1 MSGDGTW
8 TQAPENTLESL
19 RHAIQ
24 QFDGIEFD
32 IRITADNQLVIHH
45 DRDVSLP
52 PSRLEGKPTWAEEWT
67 LEELKDAGFLGFEE
81 MLDDPIISEHWA
93 TRGKMGCIEIKRPH
107 PTASSGGG
115 YRGKK
120 HHIAHVARAMQMA
133 EVILDERDIPLKNT
147 VFYAFHKHMPA
158 SAAQAAGRRPWAAL
172 IPYIPPFGNRTT
184 QRIQAL
190 PQYISMPFKRLVRR
204 HQKEGSSMLPC
215 AIEYFQSPTSWLP
228 IGRKVSLEG
237 KGLQR
242 LTASRHGMPTYVWP
256 TRPGIEHALLRAGL
270 TALTDYADPALTWL
284 PSNQAR
290 WHQPATQPLD
300 EEQWR
305 ALEKCEQENHISVVK
320 EFKHLTP
327 TWSEADSS
335 RRREL
340 IEGWRKRW
348 KWTES
353 TEHLLETYSDATPPW
368 PAPRM
373 IGHRGSGK
381 TSRPVLGQTHSI

>member
-67 LEELKDAGFLGFEE
+67 LDELKEAGFLGFEE

-300 EEQWR
+300 EEQCR

-320 EFKHLTP
+320 EFKHSTP
-327 TWSEADSS
+327 TWSEADPS

>member
-1 MSGDGTW
+1 MGGEGAW

-32 IRITADNQLVIHH
+32 IRITADNQLVVHH

-52 PSRLEGKPTWAEEWT
+52 ASYLEGKPIWAEEWT
-67 LEELKDAGFLGFEE
+67 LEELKEAGFLGFEE
-81 MLDDPIISEHWA
+81 MLDDPIIANHWA

-133 EVILDERDIPLKNT
+133 ESILDERDIPHHNT

-158 SAAQAAGRRPWAAL
+158 SAAQASTRRPWAAL

-184 QRIQAL
+184 QRLQAV
-190 PQYISMPFKRLVRR
+190 PQYISMPFKRLVKR
-204 HQKEGSSMLPC
+204 HKMEGSSMLPC
-215 AIEYFQSPTSWLP
+215 AIEYFKSPTSWLP
-228 IGRKVSLEG
+228 LGRKVSLRG
-237 KGLQR
+237 RGLER

-256 TRPGIEHALLRAGL
+256 TRPDIEHALLRAGL

-290 WHQPATQPLD
+290 WVQPATQPLD
-300 EEQWR
+300 EEQWQS
-305 ALEKCEQENHISVVK
+305 LEKCEVEHHLDVLS
-320 EFKHLTP
+320 EFKDSTP
-327 TWSEADSS
+327 TWSEADPA
-335 RRREL
+335 RRRSL
-340 IEGWRKRW
+340 IEAWRKRW
-348 KWTES
+348 KWNES
-353 TEHLLETYSDATPPW
+353 TEELVEKYCDATPPW
-368 PAPRM
+368 AAPRM

-381 TSRPVLGQTHSI
+381 TSRPVLQQPHSM

>member
-1 MSGDGTW
+1 MGGEGAW

-32 IRITADNQLVIHH
+32 IRITADNQLVVHH

-52 PSRLEGKPTWAEEWT
+52 ASYLEGKPIWAEEWT
-67 LEELKDAGFLGFEE
+67 LEELKEAGFLGFEE
-81 MLDDPIISEHWA
+81 MLDDPIITNHWA

-133 EVILDERDIPLKNT
+133 ESILDERDIPHHNT

-158 SAAQAAGRRPWAAL
+158 SAAQASTRRPWAAL

-184 QRIQAL
+184 QRLQAV
-190 PQYISMPFKRLVRR
+190 PQYISMPFKRLVKR
-204 HQKEGSSMLPC
+204 HKMEGSSMLPC
-215 AIEYFQSPTSWLP
+215 AIEYFKSPTSWLP
-228 IGRKVSLEG
+228 LGRKVSLRG
-237 KGLQR
+237 RGLER

-256 TRPGIEHALLRAGL
+256 TRPDIEHALLRAGL

-290 WHQPATQPLD
+290 WVQPATQPLD
-300 EEQWR
+300 EEQWQS
-305 ALEKCEQENHISVVK
+305 LEKCEVEHHLDVLS
-320 EFKHLTP
+320 EFKDSTP
-327 TWSEADSS
+327 TWSEADPA
-335 RRREL
+335 RRRSL
-340 IEGWRKRW
+340 IEAWRKRW
-348 KWTES
+348 KWNES
-353 TEHLLETYSDATPPW
+353 TEELLEKYCDATPPW
-368 PAPRM
+368 AAPRM

-381 TSRPVLGQTHSI
+381 TSRPVLQQPHSM

>member
-1 MSGDGTW
+1 MGGEGAW

-32 IRITADNQLVIHH
+32 IRITADNQLVVHH

-52 PSRLEGKPTWAEEWT
+52 SSYLEGKPIWAEEWT
-67 LEELKDAGFLGFEE
+67 LEELNEAGFLGFEE
-81 MLDDPIISEHWA
+81 MLDDRIIANHWA

-120 HHIAHVARAMQMA
+120 HHIAHVARAMQLA
-133 EVILDERDIPLKNT
+133 ESILDERDIPHHNT

-158 SAAQAAGRRPWAAL
+158 SAAQASTRRPWAAL
-172 IPYIPPFGNRTT
+172 IPYISPFGNRTT
-184 QRIQAL
+184 QRLKAV
-190 PQYISMPFKRLVRR
+190 PQYISMPFKRLVKR
-204 HQKEGSSMLPC
+204 HKMEGSSMLPC
-215 AIEYFQSPTSWLP
+215 AIEYFKSPTSWLP
-228 IGRKVSLEG
+228 LGRKVSLQG
-237 KGLQR
+237 KGLER

-256 TRPGIEHALLRAGL
+256 TRPDIEHALLRAGL

-290 WHQPATQPLD
+290 WVQPATQPLD
-300 EEQWR
+300 EEQWQS
-305 ALEKCEQENHISVVK
+305 LEKCEVEHHLDVLS
-320 EFKHLTP
+320 EFKDSTP
-327 TWSEADSS
+327 TWSEADPS
-335 RRREL
+335 RRRSL
-340 IEGWRKRW
+340 IEAWRKRW
-348 KWTES
+348 KWNES
-353 TEHLLETYSDATPPW
+353 TEELVEKYCDATPPW
-368 PAPRM
+368 AAPRM

-381 TSRPVLGQTHSI
+381 TSRPVLRQPHSM

>member
-1 MSGDGTW
+1 MGGEGAW

-32 IRITADNQLVIHH
+32 IRITADNQLVVHH

-52 PSRLEGKPTWAEEWT
+52 ASYLEGKPIWAEEWT
-67 LEELKDAGFLGFEE
+67 LEELKEAGFLGFEE
-81 MLDDPIISEHWA
+81 MLDDPIIANHWA

-133 EVILDERDIPLKNT
+133 EAILDERDIPHHNT

-158 SAAQAAGRRPWAAL
+158 SAAQASTRRPWAAL

-184 QRIQAL
+184 QRLQAV
-190 PQYISMPFKRLVRR
+190 PQYISMPFKRLVKR
-204 HQKEGSSMLPC
+204 HKMEGSSMLPC
-215 AIEYFQSPTSWLP
+215 AMEYFKSPTSWLP
-228 IGRKVSLEG
+228 LGRKVSLRG
-237 KGLQR
+237 RGLER

-256 TRPGIEHALLRAGL
+256 TRPDIEHALLRAGL

-290 WHQPATQPLD
+290 WVQPATQPLD
-300 EEQWR
+300 EEQWQS
-305 ALEKCEQENHISVVK
+305 LERCEVEHHLDVLS
-320 EFKHLTP
+320 EFKDSTP
-327 TWSEADSS
+327 TWSEAGPS
-335 RRREL
+335 RRRSL
-340 IEGWRKRW
+340 IEAWRKRW
-348 KWTES
+348 KWNES
-353 TEHLLETYSDATPPW
+353 TEELVEKYCDATPPW
-368 PAPRM
+368 AAPRM

-381 TSRPVLGQTHSI
+381 TSRPVLRQPHSM

>member
-1 MSGDGTW
+1 MGGEEAW

-32 IRITADNQLVIHH
+32 IRITADNQLVVHH

-52 PSRLEGKPTWAEEWT
+52 ASYLEGKPIWAEEWT
-67 LEELKDAGFLGFEE
+67 LEELKEAGFLGFEE
-81 MLDDPIISEHWA
+81 MLDDPIIANHWA

-133 EVILDERDIPLKNT
+133 EAILDERDIPHHNT

-158 SAAQAAGRRPWAAL
+158 SAAQASTRRPWAAL

-184 QRIQAL
+184 QRLQAV
-190 PQYISMPFKRLVRR
+190 PQYISMPFKRLVKR
-204 HQKEGSSMLPC
+204 HKMEGSSMLPC
-215 AIEYFQSPTSWLP
+215 AIEYFKSPTSWLP
-228 IGRKVSLEG
+228 LGRKVSLRG
-237 KGLQR
+237 RGLER

-256 TRPGIEHALLRAGL
+256 TRPDIEHALLRAGL

-290 WHQPATQPLD
+290 WVQPATQPLD
-300 EEQWR
+300 EEQWQS
-305 ALEKCEQENHISVVK
+305 LEKCEVEHHLDVLS
-320 EFKHLTP
+320 EFKDSTP
-327 TWSEADSS
+327 TWSEADPS
-335 RRREL
+335 RRRSL
-340 IEGWRKRW
+340 IEAWRKRW
-348 KWTES
+348 KWNES
-353 TEHLLETYSDATPPW
+353 TEELVEKYCDATPPW
-368 PAPRM
+368 AAPRM

-381 TSRPVLGQTHSI
+381 TSRPVLRQPHSM

>member
-1 MSGDGTW
+1 MGGEGAW

-32 IRITADNQLVIHH
+32 IRITADNQLVVHH

-52 PSRLEGKPTWAEEWT
+52 ASYLEGKPIWAEEWT
-67 LEELKDAGFLGFEE
+67 LEELKEAGFLGFEE
-81 MLDDPIISEHWA
+81 MLDDPIIANHWA

-133 EVILDERDIPLKNT
+133 EAILDERDIPHHNT

-158 SAAQAAGRRPWAAL
+158 SAAQASTRRPWAAL

-184 QRIQAL
+184 QRLQAV
-190 PQYISMPFKRLVRR
+190 PQYISMPFKRLVKR
-204 HQKEGSSMLPC
+204 HKMEGSSMLPC
-215 AIEYFQSPTSWLP
+215 AMEYFKSPTSWLP
-228 IGRKVSLEG
+228 LGRKVSLRG
-237 KGLQR
+237 RGLER

-256 TRPGIEHALLRAGL
+256 TRPDIEHALLRAGL

-290 WHQPATQPLD
+290 WVQPATQPLD
-300 EEQWR
+300 EEQWQS
-305 ALEKCEQENHISVVK
+305 LEKCEVEHHLDVLS
-320 EFKHLTP
+320 EFKDSTP
-327 TWSEADSS
+327 TWSEAGPS
-335 RRREL
+335 RRRSL
-340 IEGWRKRW
+340 IEAWRKRW
-348 KWTES
+348 KWNES
-353 TEHLLETYSDATPPW
+353 TEELVEKYCDATPPW
-368 PAPRM
+368 AAPRM

-381 TSRPVLGQTHSI
+381 TSRPVLRQPHSM

>member
-1 MSGDGTW
+1 MGGEGAW

-32 IRITADNQLVIHH
+32 IRITADNQLVVHH

-52 PSRLEGKPTWAEEWT
+52 ASYLEGKPIWAEEWT
-67 LEELKDAGFLGFEE
+67 LEELKEAGFLGFEE
-81 MLDDPIISEHWA
+81 MLDDRIIANHWA

-133 EVILDERDIPLKNT
+133 EAILDERDIPHHNT

-158 SAAQAAGRRPWAAL
+158 SAAQASTRRPWAAL

-184 QRIQAL
+184 QRLQAV
-190 PQYISMPFKRLVRR
+190 PHYISMPFKRLVKR
-204 HQKEGSSMLPC
+204 HKMEGSSMLPC
-215 AIEYFQSPTSWLP
+215 AIEYFKSPTSWLP
-228 IGRKVSLEG
+228 LGRKVSLQG
-237 KGLQR
+237 RGLER

-256 TRPGIEHALLRAGL
+256 TRPDIEHALLRAGL

-290 WHQPATQPLD
+290 WVQPATQPLD
-300 EEQWR
+300 EEQWQS
-305 ALEKCEQENHISVVK
+305 LENCEVEHHLDVLS
-320 EFKHLTP
+320 EFKDSTP

-335 RRREL
+335 RRRSL
-340 IEGWRKRW
+340 IEAWRKRW
-348 KWTES
+348 KWNES
-353 TEHLLETYSDATPPW
+353 TEELVEKYCDATPPW
-368 PAPRM
+368 AAPRM

-381 TSRPVLGQTHSI
+381 TSRPVLRQPHSM

>member
-1 MSGDGTW
+1 MGGEGAW

-32 IRITADNQLVIHH
+32 IRITADNQLVVHH

-52 PSRLEGKPTWAEEWT
+52 ASYLEGKPIWAEEWT
-67 LEELKDAGFLGFEE
+67 LEELNEAGFLGFEE
-81 MLDDPIISEHWA
+81 MLDDPIIANHWA

-120 HHIAHVARAMQMA
+120 HHIAHVARAMQLA
-133 EVILDERDIPLKNT
+133 ESILDERDIPHHNT

-158 SAAQAAGRRPWAAL
+158 SAAQASTRRPWAAL

-184 QRIQAL
+184 QRLKAV
-190 PQYISMPFKRLVRR
+190 PQYISMPFKRLVKR
-204 HQKEGSSMLPC
+204 HKMEGSSMLPC
-215 AIEYFQSPTSWLP
+215 AIEYFKSPTSWLP
-228 IGRKVSLEG
+228 LGRKVSLQG
-237 KGLQR
+237 RGLER

-256 TRPGIEHALLRAGL
+256 TRPDIEHALLRAGL

-290 WHQPATQPLD
+290 WVQPATQPLD
-300 EEQWR
+300 EEQWQS
-305 ALEKCEQENHISVVK
+305 LEKCEVEHHLDVLS
-320 EFKHLTP
+320 EFKDSTP
-327 TWSEADSS
+327 TWGEADPA
-335 RRREL
+335 RRRSL
-340 IEGWRKRW
+340 IEAWRKRW
-348 KWTES
+348 KWNES
-353 TEHLLETYSDATPPW
+353 TEELVEKYCDATPPW
-368 PAPRM
+368 AAPRM

-381 TSRPVLGQTHSI
+381 TSRPVLRQPHSM

>member
-1 MSGDGTW
+1 MGGEGAW

-32 IRITADNQLVIHH
+32 IRITADNQLVVHH

-52 PSRLEGKPTWAEEWT
+52 ASYLEGKPIWAEEWT
-67 LEELKDAGFLGFEE
+67 LEELNEAGFLGFEE
-81 MLDDPIISEHWA
+81 MLYNPIIANHWA

-120 HHIAHVARAMQMA
+120 HHIAHVARAMQLA
-133 EVILDERDIPLKNT
+133 ESILDERDIPHHNT

-158 SAAQAAGRRPWAAL
+158 SAAQASTRRPWAAL

-184 QRIQAL
+184 QRLKAV
-190 PQYISMPFKRLVRR
+190 PQYISMPFKRLVKR
-204 HQKEGSSMLPC
+204 HKMEGSSMLPC
-215 AIEYFQSPTSWLP
+215 AIEYFKSPTSWLP
-228 IGRKVSLEG
+228 LGRKVSLQG
-237 KGLQR
+237 RGLER

-256 TRPGIEHALLRAGL
+256 TRPDIEHALLRAGL

-290 WHQPATQPLD
+290 WVQPATQPLD
-300 EEQWR
+300 EEQWQS
-305 ALEKCEQENHISVVK
+305 LEKCEVEHHLDVLS
-320 EFKHLTP
+320 EFKDSTP
-327 TWSEADSS
+327 TWSEADPA
-335 RRREL
+335 RRRSL
-340 IEGWRKRW
+340 IEAWRKRW
-348 KWTES
+348 KWNES
-353 TEHLLETYSDATPPW
+353 TEELVEKYCDATPPW
-368 PAPRM
+368 AAPRM

-381 TSRPVLGQTHSI
+381 TSRPVLRQPHSM

>member
-1 MSGDGTW
+1 MGGEGAW

-32 IRITADNQLVIHH
+32 IRITADNQLVVHH

-52 PSRLEGKPTWAEEWT
+52 ASYLEGKPIWAEEWT
-67 LEELKDAGFLGFEE
+67 LEELKEAGFLGFEE
-81 MLDDPIISEHWA
+81 MLDDPIIANHWA

-133 EVILDERDIPLKNT
+133 EAILDERDIPHHNT

-158 SAAQAAGRRPWAAL
+158 SAAQASTRRPWAAL

-184 QRIQAL
+184 QRLQAV
-190 PQYISMPFKRLVRR
+190 PQYISMPFKRLVKR
-204 HQKEGSSMLPC
+204 HKMEGSSMLPC
-215 AIEYFQSPTSWLP
+215 AIEYFKSPTSWLP
-228 IGRKVSLEG
+228 LGRKVSLRG
-237 KGLQR
+237 RGLER

-256 TRPGIEHALLRAGL
+256 TRPDIEHALLRAGL

-290 WHQPATQPLD
+290 WVQPATQPLD
-300 EEQWR
+300 EEQWQS
-305 ALEKCEQENHISVVK
+305 LEKCEVEHHLDVLS
-320 EFKHLTP
+320 EFKDSTP
-327 TWSEADSS
+327 TWSEAGPS
-335 RRREL
+335 RRRSL
-340 IEGWRKRW
+340 IEAWRKRW
-348 KWTES
+348 KWNES
-353 TEHLLETYSDATPPW
+353 TEELVEKYCDATPPW
-368 PAPRM
+368 AAPRM

-381 TSRPVLGQTHSI
+381 TSRPVLRQPHSM

>member
-1 MSGDGTW
+1 MGGEGAW

-32 IRITADNQLVIHH
+32 IRITADNQLVVHH

-52 PSRLEGKPTWAEEWT
+52 ASYLEGKPIWAEEWT
-67 LEELKDAGFLGFEE
+67 LEELKEAGFLGFEE
-81 MLDDPIISEHWA
+81 MLDDPIIANHWA

-133 EVILDERDIPLKNT
+133 EAILDERDIPHHNT

-158 SAAQAAGRRPWAAL
+158 SAAQASTRRPWAAL

-184 QRIQAL
+184 QRLQAV
-190 PQYISMPFKRLVRR
+190 PQYISMPFKRLVKR
-204 HQKEGSSMLPC
+204 HKMEGSSMLPC
-215 AIEYFQSPTSWLP
+215 AMEYFKSPTSWLP
-228 IGRKVSLEG
+228 LGRKVSLRG
-237 KGLQR
+237 RGLER

-256 TRPGIEHALLRAGL
+256 TRPDIEHALLRAGL

-290 WHQPATQPLD
+290 WVQPATQPLD
-300 EEQWR
+300 EEQWQS
-305 ALEKCEQENHISVVK
+305 LEKCEVEHHLDVLS
-320 EFKHLTP
+320 EFKDSTP
-327 TWSEADSS
+327 TWSEADPA
-335 RRREL
+335 RRRSL
-340 IEGWRKRW
+340 IEAWRKRW
-348 KWTES
+348 KWNES
-353 TEHLLETYSDATPPW
+353 TEELVEKYCDATPPW
-368 PAPRM
+368 AAPRM

-381 TSRPVLGQTHSI
+381 TSRPVLRQPHSM

>member
-1 MSGDGTW
+1 MGGEGAW

-32 IRITADNQLVIHH
+32 IRITADNQLVVHH

-52 PSRLEGKPTWAEEWT
+52 ASYLEGKPIWAEEWT
-67 LEELKDAGFLGFEE
+67 LEELNEAGFLGFEE
-81 MLDDPIISEHWA
+81 MLDDPIIANHWA

-115 YRGKK
+115 YRGKN
-120 HHIAHVARAMQMA
+120 HHIAHVARAMQLA
-133 EVILDERDIPLKNT
+133 ESILDERDIPHHNT

-158 SAAQAAGRRPWAAL
+158 SAAQASTRRPWAAL

-184 QRIQAL
+184 QRLKAV
-190 PQYISMPFKRLVRR
+190 PQYISMPFKRLVKR
-204 HQKEGSSMLPC
+204 HKMEGSSMLPC
-215 AIEYFQSPTSWLP
+215 AIEYFKSPTSWLP
-228 IGRKVSLEG
+228 LGRKVSLQG
-237 KGLQR
+237 RGLER

-256 TRPGIEHALLRAGL
+256 TRPDIEHALLRAGL

-290 WHQPATQPLD
+290 WVQPATQPLD
-300 EEQWR
+300 EEQWQS
-305 ALEKCEQENHISVVK
+305 LEKCEVEHHLDVLS
-320 EFKHLTP
+320 EFKDSTP
-327 TWSEADSS
+327 TWSEADPS
-335 RRREL
+335 RRRSL
-340 IEGWRKRW
+340 IEAWRKRW
-348 KWTES
+348 KWNES
-353 TEHLLETYSDATPPW
+353 TEELVEKYCDATPPW
-368 PAPRM
+368 AAPRM

-381 TSRPVLGQTHSI
+381 TSRPVLRQPHSM

>member
-1 MSGDGTW
+1 MGGEGAW

-32 IRITADNQLVIHH
+32 IRITADNQLVVHH

-52 PSRLEGKPTWAEEWT
+52 ASYLEGKPIWAEEWT
-67 LEELKDAGFLGFEE
+67 LEELNEAGFLGFEE
-81 MLDDPIISEHWA
+81 MLDDPIIANHWA

-120 HHIAHVARAMQMA
+120 HHIAHVARAMQLA
-133 EVILDERDIPLKNT
+133 ESILDERDLPHYNT

-158 SAAQAAGRRPWAAL
+158 SVAQASTRRPWAAL

-184 QRIQAL
+184 QRLKAV
-190 PQYISMPFKRLVRR
+190 PQYISMPFKRLVKR
-204 HQKEGSSMLPC
+204 HKMEGSSMLPC
-215 AIEYFQSPTSWLP
+215 AIEYFKSPTSWLP
-228 IGRKVSLEG
+228 LGRKVSLQG
-237 KGLQR
+237 RGLER

-256 TRPGIEHALLRAGL
+256 TRPDIEHALLRAGL

-290 WHQPATQPLD
+290 WVQPATQPLD
-300 EEQWR
+300 EEQWQS
-305 ALEKCEQENHISVVK
+305 LEKCEVEHHLDVLS
-320 EFKHLTP
+320 EFKDSTP
-327 TWSEADSS
+327 TWSEADPA
-335 RRREL
+335 RRRSL
-340 IEGWRKRW
+340 IEAWRKRW
-348 KWTES
+348 KWNES
-353 TEHLLETYSDATPPW
+353 TEELVEKYCDATPPW
-368 PAPRM
+368 AAPRM

-381 TSRPVLGQTHSI
+381 TSRPVLRQPHSM

>member
-1 MSGDGTW
+1 MGGEGAW

-32 IRITADNQLVIHH
+32 IRITADNQLVVHH

-52 PSRLEGKPTWAEEWT
+52 ASYLEGKPIWAEEWT
-67 LEELKDAGFLGFEE
+67 LEELKEAGFLGFEE
-81 MLDDPIISEHWA
+81 MLDDPIITNHWA

-133 EVILDERDIPLKNT
+133 ESILDERDIPHHNT

-158 SAAQAAGRRPWAAL
+158 SAAQASTRRPWAAL

-184 QRIQAL
+184 QRLQAV
-190 PQYISMPFKRLVRR
+190 PQYISMPFKRLVKR
-204 HQKEGSSMLPC
+204 HKMEGSSMLPC
-215 AIEYFQSPTSWLP
+215 AIEYFKSPTSWLP
-228 IGRKVSLEG
+228 LGRKVSLRG
-237 KGLQR
+237 RGLER

-256 TRPGIEHALLRAGL
+256 TRPDIEHALLRAGL

-290 WHQPATQPLD
+290 WVQPATQPLD
-300 EEQWR
+300 EEQWQS
-305 ALEKCEQENHISVVK
+305 LEKCEVEHHLDVLS
-320 EFKHLTP
+320 EFKDSTP
-327 TWSEADSS
+327 TWSEADPA
-335 RRREL
+335 RRRSL
-340 IEGWRKRW
+340 IEAWRKRW
-348 KWTES
+348 KWNES
-353 TEHLLETYSDATPPW
+353 TEELVEKYCDATPPW
-368 PAPRM
+368 AAPRM

-381 TSRPVLGQTHSI
+381 TSRPVLRQPHSM

>member
-1 MSGDGTW
+1 MGGEGAW

-32 IRITADNQLVIHH
+32 IRITADNQLVVHH
-45 DRDVSLP
+45 DRNVSLP
-52 PSRLEGKPTWAEEWT
+52 ASYLEGKPIWAEEWT
-67 LEELKDAGFLGFEE
+67 LEELNEAGFLGFEE
-81 MLDDPIISEHWA
+81 MLDDPIIANHWA

-120 HHIAHVARAMQMA
+120 RHIAHVARAMQLA
-133 EVILDERDIPLKNT
+133 ESILDERDIPHHNT

-158 SAAQAAGRRPWAAL
+158 SAAQASTRRPWAAL

-184 QRIQAL
+184 QRLQAV
-190 PQYISMPFKRLVRR
+190 PQYISMPFKRLVKR
-204 HQKEGSSMLPC
+204 HKMEGSSMLPC
-215 AIEYFQSPTSWLP
+215 AIEYFKSPTSWLP
-228 IGRKVSLEG
+228 LGRKVSLRG
-237 KGLQR
+237 RGLER

-256 TRPGIEHALLRAGL
+256 TRPDIEHALLRAGL

-290 WHQPATQPLD
+290 WVQPATQPLD
-300 EEQWR
+300 EEQWQS
-305 ALEKCEQENHISVVK
+305 LEKCEVEHHLDVLS
-320 EFKHLTP
+320 EFKDSTP
-327 TWSEADSS
+327 TWSEADPA
-335 RRREL
+335 RRRSL
-340 IEGWRKRW
+340 IEAWRKRW
-348 KWTES
+348 KWNES
-353 TEHLLETYSDATPPW
+353 TEELVEKYCDATPPW
-368 PAPRM
+368 AAPRM

-381 TSRPVLGQTHSI
+381 TSRPVLRQPHSM

>member
-1 MSGDGTW
+1 MGGEGAW

-32 IRITADNQLVIHH
+32 IRITADNQLVVHH

-52 PSRLEGKPTWAEEWT
+52 ASYLEGKPIWAEEWT
-67 LEELKDAGFLGFEE
+67 LEELKEAGFLGFEE
-81 MLDDPIISEHWA
+81 MLDDPIIANHWA

-133 EVILDERDIPLKNT
+133 EAILDERDIPHHNT

-158 SAAQAAGRRPWAAL
+158 SAAQASTRRPWAAL

-184 QRIQAL
+184 QRLQAV
-190 PQYISMPFKRLVRR
+190 PQYISMPFKRLVKR
-204 HQKEGSSMLPC
+204 HKMEGSSMLPC
-215 AIEYFQSPTSWLP
+215 AIEYFKSPTSWLP
-228 IGRKVSLEG
+228 LGRKVSLRG
-237 KGLQR
+237 RGLER

-256 TRPGIEHALLRAGL
+256 TRPDIEHALLRAGL

-290 WHQPATQPLD
+290 WVQPATQPLD
-300 EEQWR
+300 EEQWQS
-305 ALEKCEQENHISVVK
+305 LERCEVEHHLDVLS
-320 EFKHLTP
+320 EFKDSTP
-327 TWSEADSS
+327 TWSEAGPS
-335 RRREL
+335 RRRSL
-340 IEGWRKRW
+340 IEAWRKRW
-348 KWTES
+348 KWNES
-353 TEHLLETYSDATPPW
+353 TEELVEKYCDATPPW
-368 PAPRM
+368 AAPRM

-381 TSRPVLGQTHSI
+381 TSRPVLRQPHSM

>member
-1 MSGDGTW
+1 MGGEGAW

-32 IRITADNQLVIHH
+32 IRITADNQLVVHH

-52 PSRLEGKPTWAEEWT
+52 SSYLEGKPIWAEEWT
-67 LEELKDAGFLGFEE
+67 LEELNEAGFLGFEE
-81 MLDDPIISEHWA
+81 MLDDRIIANHWA

-120 HHIAHVARAMQMA
+120 HHIAHVARAMQLA
-133 EVILDERDIPLKNT
+133 ESILDERDIPHHNT

-158 SAAQAAGRRPWAAL
+158 SAAQASTRRPWAAL

-184 QRIQAL
+184 QRLKAV
-190 PQYISMPFKRLVRR
+190 PQYISMPFKRLVKR
-204 HQKEGSSMLPC
+204 HKMEGSSMLPC
-215 AIEYFQSPTSWLP
+215 AIEYFKSPTSWLP
-228 IGRKVSLEG
+228 LGRKVSLQG
-237 KGLQR
+237 KGLER

-256 TRPGIEHALLRAGL
+256 TRPDIEHALLRAGL

-290 WHQPATQPLD
+290 WVQPATQPLD
-300 EEQWR
+300 EEQWQS
-305 ALEKCEQENHISVVK
+305 LEKCEVEHHLDVLS
-320 EFKHLTP
+320 EFKDSTP
-327 TWSEADSS
+327 TWSEADPS
-335 RRREL
+335 RRRSL
-340 IEGWRKRW
+340 IEAWRKRW
-348 KWTES
+348 KWNES
-353 TEHLLETYSDATPPW
+353 TEELVEKYCDATPPW
-368 PAPRM
+368 AAPRM

-381 TSRPVLGQTHSI
+381 TSRPVLRQPHSM

>member
-1 MSGDGTW
+1 MGGEGAW

-32 IRITADNQLVIHH
+32 IRITADNQLVVHH
-45 DRDVSLP
+45 DRNVSLP
-52 PSRLEGKPTWAEEWT
+52 ASYLEGKPIWAEEWT
-67 LEELKDAGFLGFEE
+67 LEELNEAGFLGFEE
-81 MLDDPIISEHWA
+81 MLDDPIIANHWA

-133 EVILDERDIPLKNT
+133 EAILDERDIPHHNT

-158 SAAQAAGRRPWAAL
+158 SAAQASTRRPWAAL

-184 QRIQAL
+184 QRLQAV
-190 PQYISMPFKRLVRR
+190 PQYISMPFKRLVKR
-204 HQKEGSSMLPC
+204 HKMEGSSMLPC
-215 AIEYFQSPTSWLP
+215 AIEYFKSPTSWLP
-228 IGRKVSLEG
+228 LGRKVSLQG
-237 KGLQR
+237 RGLER

-256 TRPGIEHALLRAGL
+256 TRPDIEHALLRAGL

-290 WHQPATQPLD
+290 WVQPATQPLD
-300 EEQWR
+300 EEQWQS
-305 ALEKCEQENHISVVK
+305 LENCEVEHHLDVLS
-320 EFKHLTP
+320 EFKDSTP
-327 TWSEADSS
+327 TWSEADPS
-335 RRREL
+335 RRRSL
-340 IEGWRKRW
+340 IEAWRKRW
-348 KWTES
+348 KWNES
-353 TEHLLETYSDATPPW
+353 TEELVEKYCDATPPW
-368 PAPRM
+368 AAPRM

-381 TSRPVLGQTHSI
+381 TSRPVLRQPHSM

>member
-1 MSGDGTW
+1 MGGEGAW

-32 IRITADNQLVIHH
+32 IRITADNQLVVHH

-52 PSRLEGKPTWAEEWT
+52 ASYLEGKPIWAEEWT
-67 LEELKDAGFLGFEE
+67 LEELNEAGFLGFEE
-81 MLDDPIISEHWA
+81 MLDDPIIANHWA

-120 HHIAHVARAMQMA
+120 HHIAHVARAMQLA
-133 EVILDERDIPLKNT
+133 ESILDERDIPHHNT

-158 SAAQAAGRRPWAAL
+158 SAAQASTRRPWAAL

-184 QRIQAL
+184 QRLKAV
-190 PQYISMPFKRLVRR
+190 PQYISMPFKRLVKR
-204 HQKEGSSMLPC
+204 HKMEGSSMLPC
-215 AIEYFQSPTSWLP
+215 AIEYFKSPTSWLP
-228 IGRKVSLEG
+228 LGRKVSLQG
-237 KGLQR
+237 RGLER

-256 TRPGIEHALLRAGL
+256 TRPDIEHALLRAGL

-290 WHQPATQPLD
+290 WVQPATQPLD
-300 EEQWR
+300 EEQWQS
-305 ALEKCEQENHISVVK
+305 LEKCEVEH
-320 EFKHLTP
+320 HLDVLSELKDSTP
-327 TWSEADSS
+327 TWSEADPS
-335 RRREL
+335 RRRSL
-340 IEGWRKRW
+340 IEAWRKRW
-348 KWTES
+348 KWNES
-353 TEHLLETYSDATPPW
+353 TEELVEKYCDATPPW
-368 PAPRM
+368 AAPRM

-381 TSRPVLGQTHSI
+381 TSRPVLRQPHSM

>member
-1 MSGDGTW
+1 MGGEEAW

-32 IRITADNQLVIHH
+32 IRITADNQLVVHH

-52 PSRLEGKPTWAEEWT
+52 ASYLEGKPIWAEEWT
-67 LEELKDAGFLGFEE
+67 LEELKEAGFLGFEE
-81 MLDDPIISEHWA
+81 MLDDPIIANHWA

-133 EVILDERDIPLKNT
+133 EAILDERDIPHHNT

-158 SAAQAAGRRPWAAL
+158 SAAQASTRRPWAAL

-184 QRIQAL
+184 QRLQAV
-190 PQYISMPFKRLVRR
+190 PQYISMPFKRLVKR
-204 HQKEGSSMLPC
+204 HKMEGSSMLPC
-215 AIEYFQSPTSWLP
+215 AMEYFKSPTSWLP
-228 IGRKVSLEG
+228 LGRKVSLRG
-237 KGLQR
+237 RGLER

-256 TRPGIEHALLRAGL
+256 TRPDIEHALLRAGL

-290 WHQPATQPLD
+290 WVQPATQPLD
-300 EEQWR
+300 EEQWQS
-305 ALEKCEQENHISVVK
+305 LEKCEVEHHLDVLS
-320 EFKHLTP
+320 EFKDSTP
-327 TWSEADSS
+327 TWSEADPA
-335 RRREL
+335 RRRSL
-340 IEGWRKRW
+340 IEAWRKRW
-348 KWTES
+348 KWNES
-353 TEHLLETYSDATPPW
+353 TEELVEKYCDATPPW
-368 PAPRM
+368 AAPRM

-381 TSRPVLGQTHSI
+381 TSRPVLRQPHSM